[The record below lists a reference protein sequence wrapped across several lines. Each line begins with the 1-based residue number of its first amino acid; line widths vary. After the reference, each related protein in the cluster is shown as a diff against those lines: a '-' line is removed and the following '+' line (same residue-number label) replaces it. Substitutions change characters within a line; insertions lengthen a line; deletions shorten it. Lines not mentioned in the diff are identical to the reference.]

1 MQLENS
7 IAREYEEFDRHFD
20 SWEET
25 VSAGF
30 TPGKRVISNS
40 QNRYRVSS
48 LKEVWYIGF
57 RQRCSALHSTT
68 LVRDRTI
75 LFSSRLG

>member
-20 SWEET
+20 SWEEM

-40 QNRYRVSS
+40 QNRYGVSS
-48 LKEVWYIGF
+48 LNEVWYIGF
-57 RQRCSALHSTT
+57 RQRCSALHSIT